1 MLSDL
6 LAPLSAEHQ
15 IFNLFNYITFRTG
28 GAILTA
34 LLISLIL
41 GAPFI
46 NWLKQR
52 QSEGQPIRDDGPETH
67 FVKGCVFDIY
77 DINILIYF
85 LNQIYPNIKSIY

>member
-6 LAPLSAEHQ
+6 LAPLSAEYQ

-52 QSEGQPIRDDGPETH
+52 QSK
-67 FVKGCVFDIY
+67 VS
-77 DINILIYF
+77 L
-85 LNQIYPNIKSIY
+85 